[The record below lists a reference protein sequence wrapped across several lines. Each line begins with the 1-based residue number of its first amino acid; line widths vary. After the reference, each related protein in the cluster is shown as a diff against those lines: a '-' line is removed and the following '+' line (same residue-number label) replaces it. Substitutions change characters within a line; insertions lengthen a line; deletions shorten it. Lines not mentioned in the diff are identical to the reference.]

1 MNTQGLQDRFE
12 VDFYGKID
20 DGYQKSFLQKISE
33 LDNVHYSGFL
43 NLLEKTGYDTLSRY
57 DMMLFPTY
65 WPGEGFA
72 GVFIDAQISG
82 LPMIATDWRHNKY
95 FLKENQT
102 AILIP
107 VHNVEAL
114 IEKMKACIHGELNL
128 YAMSRECQRTAKNF
142 DTKSV
147 ITAKLLKDINV
158 LRS

>member
-1 MNTQGLQDRFE
+1 M
-12 VDFYGKID
+12 
-20 DGYQKSFLQKISE
+20 SE

-43 NLLEKTGYDTLSRY
+43 NLRENTGYDILSRN

-102 AILIP
+102 AVFIP
-107 VHNVEAL
+107 VHDVDAL
-114 IEKMKACIHGELNL
+114 TEKMKVCIQGEFDL
-128 YAMSRECQRTAKNF
+128 YAMAQECPKPAMDF

-158 LRS
+158 LKS